1 MGSQKYRQHKPL
13 RRKSQG
19 NKKLLIVIGFL
30 TVVAIIIGAIYVFGQ
45 GSQSQG
51 KVLLKTTMGDI
62 VIELRNDMPVTSGN
76 FRNLVQQGVYNGT
89 IFHRV
94 IADFMIQGGDP
105 TGTGQGDPSIPAIPD
120 EFTSNNHNDRGTV
133 AMANAGPNTGSSQFF
148 INVVNNNYLD
158 SKHPVFGRV
167 IQGMDVVDAISK
179 VERDANDK
187 PLEEVR
193 IIKAELVL

>member
-1 MGSQKYRQHKPL
+1 MGSQKYRKHKPL

-19 NKKLLIVIGFL
+19 NRKLLIAIGFL
-30 TVVAIIIGAIYVFGQ
+30 TVVAIIIGAYYMLGQ
-45 GSQSQG
+45 GSQIQG

-62 VIELRNDMPVTSGN
+62 VIELRNDMPVTAGN
-76 FRNLVQQGVYNGT
+76 FRKLVQQGVYNGT

-94 IADFMIQGGDP
+94 IADFMTQGGDP
-105 TGTGQGDPSIPAIPD
+105 MGTGQGDPSIPTIPD
-120 EFTSNNHNDRGTV
+120 EFTGNNHNDRGTV
-133 AMANAGPNTGSSQFF
+133 AMANSGSNTGSSQFF

-158 SKHPVFGRV
+158 SKHPVFGTV

-179 VERDANDK
+179 VTTDSNDR

-193 IIKAELVL
+193 IIKAELVP

>member
-1 MGSQKYRQHKPL
+1 MGSHKYRKHKPP

-19 NKKLLIVIGFL
+19 NKKLLIAIGFL

-76 FRNLVQQGVYNGT
+76 FRKLVQQGVYNGT

-105 TGTGQGDPSIPAIPD
+105 TGTGKATHQSLT
-120 EFTSNNHNDRGTV
+120 FQT
-133 AMANAGPNTGSSQFF
+133 SSQAT
-148 INVVNNNYLD
+148 ITTTEA
-158 SKHPVFGRV
+158 
-167 IQGMDVVDAISK
+167 Q
-179 VERDANDK
+179 
-187 PLEEVR
+187 
-193 IIKAELVL
+193 